1 MMKQKILIFLGLQVL
16 LVAAVLGQTKTPARI
31 VAGPMLGYSTHTEC
45 AIWVQTLNAN
55 ETSIQYR
62 VLGSNGAWQNEVNFN
77 FVTSKNKPQAY
88 KFYLSELE
96 MGKTYEYQILL
107 DGVLQKFPYP
117 LQFKTQE
124 LWEWRKPAPDFS
136 FLAGSC
142 LYINDSAYDRPG
154 VPYGKSTDI
163 LNSMANTPTD
173 FMLWLGDNVYMRE
186 ADYSSVSGMERR
198 YLHTRSE
205 PKLQPLLAKM
215 NHYAIWDDHD
225 YGDNDANK
233 TFEHK
238 LTSHNLFS
246 EYWVNRSNNYLYE
259 DGIYYSF
266 KHSDAEFFML
276 DNRWFRDESN
286 LNEQFF
292 SKTQLGAKQLDW
304 LKNKLAHSKAVFKF
318 VCVGGQFLNE
328 HTNKESFNLYK
339 KERQEIIQF
348 IVEQKISGVVFLTGD
363 RHHTELIKNDDV
375 KEKLGYSLY
384 DLTSSSI
391 TAGPSSI
398 VGSDEEKN
406 PLRVA
411 NTLTAENN
419 FCQIKISGKKKGE
432 RQLEIS
438 NYDAKGMVK
447 WGFVIK
453 ESDLKAKR

>member
-1 MMKQKILIFLGLQVL
+1 MKQKILILLLLTFVFLARGL
-16 LVAAVLGQTKTPARI
+16 AQTKTIGRI
-31 VAGPMLGYSTHTEC
+31 TAGPMLGYSTHTEC
-45 AIWVQTLNAN
+45 AVWVQTIGVD
-55 ETSIQYR
+55 ETTIQYKI
-62 VLGSNGAWQNEVNFN
+62 LGSNGEWQSSNSLNF
-77 FVTSKNKPQAY
+77 SAGKNIPQAN
-88 KFYLSELE
+88 KFYLTHLE

-107 DGVLQKFPYP
+107 DGALQKFSYP

-124 LWEWRKPAPDFS
+124 LWEWRSPAPDFS

-163 LNSMANTPTD
+163 LQSMANTPAD

-246 EYWVNRSNNYLYE
+246 EYWANRSSNYLYE

-266 KHSDAEFFML
+266 KHSDVEFFML
-276 DNRWFRDESN
+276 DDRWFRDESN
-286 LNEQFF
+286 LNEQFIA
-292 SKTQLGAKQLDW
+292 KTQLGAKQLDW

-348 IVEQKISGVVFLTGD
+348 LVDQKISGVVFLTGD
-363 RHHTELIKNDDV
+363 RHHTELLKNDAV
-375 KEKLGYSLY
+375 TATLGYPLY

-391 TAGPSSI
+391 TAGSSSI
-398 VGSDEEKN
+398 IGSDEEKN
-406 PLRVA
+406 PMRVP
-411 NTLTAENN
+411 NTLVAENN
-419 FCQIKISGKKKGE
+419 YCSVQISGRKKGA
-432 RQLEIS
+432 RQLKIS
-438 NYDAKGMVK
+438 NYDSKGLVK
-447 WGFVIK
+447 WDFVIN
-453 ESDLKAKR
+453 ETDLKAKK

>member
-16 LVAAVLGQTKTPARI
+16 LVAAVLAQTKTPARI
-31 VAGPMLGYSTHTEC
+31 VAGPLLGYSTHTEC

-107 DGVLQKFPYP
+107 DGFVQKSPYP

-124 LWEWRKPAPDFS
+124 LWEWRKSAPDFS

-163 LNSMANTPTD
+163 LNSMANTPAD

-238 LTSHNLFS
+238 LTSQNLFS
-246 EYWVNRSNNYLYE
+246 EYWVNRSSNYLYE

-286 LNEQFF
+286 LNEQFI

-406 PLRVA
+406 PMRVA

-453 ESDLKAKR
+453 ESDLKAKK

>member
-1 MMKQKILIFLGLQVL
+1 MKQKIITIIYIAF
-16 LVAAVLGQTKTPARI
+16 VAVSATLGQTKGQARI

-62 VLGSNGAWQNEVNFN
+62 VLGSNAPWQNEVNFN

-88 KFYLSELE
+88 KFFLSDLE

-107 DGVLQKFPYP
+107 DGFVQKLPYP

-163 LNSMANTPTD
+163 LNAMANTPAD

-186 ADYSSVSGMERR
+186 ADYSSVTGMERR

-238 LTSHNLFS
+238 LTSLDLFS
-246 EYWVNRSNNYLYE
+246 EYWANRSGPYLHE
-259 DGIYYSF
+259 NGIYYSF
-266 KHSDAEFFML
+266 RQSDAEFFML

-292 SKTQLGAKQLDW
+292 AKTQLGAKQLDW

-339 KERQEIIQF
+339 KEREEIIQF
-348 IVEQKISGVVFLTGD
+348 ITEQKISGVVFLSGD
-363 RHHTELIKNDDV
+363 RHHTELLKNDKV
-375 KEKLGYSLY
+375 TASLGYPLY
-384 DLTSSSI
+384 DLTSSSL
-391 TAGPSSI
+391 TAGASSVI
-398 VGSDEEKN
+398 GSDEEKN
-406 PLRVA
+406 PMRVA

-419 FCQIKISGKKKGE
+419 FCRIQISGKKKGE
-432 RQLEIS
+432 RQLEIT

-447 WGFVIK
+447 WGYVIK

>member
-1 MMKQKILIFLGLQVL
+1 MKQKISGILFMAF
-16 LVAAVLGQTKTPARI
+16 VAVSTALGQTKTPARI
-31 VAGPMLGYSTHTEC
+31 VAGPMLGYSTHIEC

-107 DGVLQKFPYP
+107 DGILQKFPYP

-124 LWEWRKPAPDFS
+124 LWEWRKSAPDFS

-163 LNSMANTPTD
+163 LNSMANTSSD

-246 EYWVNRSNNYLYE
+246 EYWVNRSSNYLYE
-259 DGIYYSF
+259 DGIYFSF

-304 LKNKLAHSKAVFKF
+304 LKNKVTHSKAVFKF

-406 PLRVA
+406 PMRVA

-453 ESDLKAKR
+453 ESDLKAKK

>member
-1 MMKQKILIFLGLQVL
+1 MKQKISAILFMAF
-16 LVAAVLGQTKTPARI
+16 VAVSTALGQTKGPARI

-45 AIWVQTLNAN
+45 AIWVQTKDCDRV
-55 ETSIQYR
+55 TIRYR
-62 VLGSNGAWQNEVNFN
+62 ILGDKGDWLTEDFDGHFTNDIVKFVLSNLQ
-77 FVTSKNKPQAY
+77 
-88 KFYLSELE
+88 
-96 MGKTYEYQILL
+96 MGKTYEYELL
-107 DGVLQKFPYP
+107 LNTDGLAFFQYP

-124 LWEWRKPAPDFS
+124 LWEWRKSAPDFS

-163 LNSMANTPTD
+163 LNSMANTPAD

-246 EYWVNRSNNYLYE
+246 EYWANRSSNYLYE

-266 KHSDAEFFML
+266 KHSDVEFFML
-276 DNRWFRDESN
+276 DDRWFRDESN
-286 LNEQFF
+286 LNEQFIA
-292 SKTQLGAKQLDW
+292 KTQLGAKQLDW

-348 IVEQKISGVVFLTGD
+348 IVDQKISGVVFLTGD
-363 RHHTELIKNDDV
+363 RHHTELLKNDAV
-375 KEKLGYSLY
+375 TATLGYPLY

-391 TAGPSSI
+391 TAGSSSI
-398 VGSDEEKN
+398 IGSDEEKN
-406 PLRVA
+406 PMRVP
-411 NTLTAENN
+411 NTLVAENN
-419 FCQIKISGKKKGE
+419 YCSVQISGRKKGA
-432 RQLEIS
+432 RQLKIS
-438 NYDAKGMVK
+438 NYDSKGLVK
-447 WGFVIK
+447 WDFVIN
-453 ESDLKAKR
+453 ETDLKAKK

>member
-1 MMKQKILIFLGLQVL
+1 MKQKILIFLGLQVL

>member
-1 MMKQKILIFLGLQVL
+1 MKHKILAIIFIAF
-16 LVAAVLGQTKTPARI
+16 VAVSPVLGQTKSTARI
-31 VAGPMLGYSTHTEC
+31 IAGPMLGYNTQTEC
-45 AIWVQTLNAN
+45 MIWVQTIGAD
-55 ETSIQYR
+55 ETSIQYK
-62 VLGSNGAWQNEVNFN
+62 VLGAKGKWQTELTYV
-77 FVTSKNKPQAY
+77 FVIGKNRPQAN
-88 KFYLSELE
+88 KFYLTQLE

-107 DGVLQKFPYP
+107 DGVVQKSPYP

-163 LNSMANTPTD
+163 LNAMANTPAE

-186 ADYSSVSGMERR
+186 ADYSSVSGIKDR

-238 LTSHNLFS
+238 LTSLDLFN
-246 EYWVNRSNNYLYE
+246 EYWANSIGPYLNE
-259 DGIYYSF
+259 NGIYYSF

-286 LNEQFF
+286 LNEQYFA
-292 SKTQLGAKQLDW
+292 KTQLGAKQLDW

-328 HTNKESFNLYK
+328 YTNKESFNLYK
-339 KERQEIIQF
+339 KERAEIIQF
-348 IVEQKISGVVFLTGD
+348 ITEQKISGVVFLSGD
-363 RHHTELIKNDDV
+363 RHHTELLKNDKV
-375 KEKLGYSLY
+375 TATLGYPLY

-391 TAGPSSI
+391 TAGASSVI
-398 VGSDEEKN
+398 GSDEENN
-406 PLRVA
+406 PMRVA

-419 FCQIKISGKKKGE
+419 FCRILISGQKKGE

-438 NYDAKGMVK
+438 NFDAKGMVK
-447 WGFVIK
+447 WGYVIK
-453 ESDLKAKR
+453 ESDLKAKK

>member
-16 LVAAVLGQTKTPARI
+16 LVAAVLAQTKTPARI

-45 AIWVQTLNAN
+45 GIWVQTLNAN

-107 DGVLQKFPYP
+107 DGFVQKSPYP

-124 LWEWRKPAPDFS
+124 LWEWRKSAPDFS

-154 VPYGKSTDI
+154 VPYGKSTEI
-163 LNSMANTPTD
+163 LNSMANTPAD

-186 ADYSSVSGMERR
+186 ADYSSISGMERR

-246 EYWVNRSNNYLYE
+246 EYWVNRSSNYLYD

-292 SKTQLGAKQLDW
+292 DKTQLGAKQLDW

-328 HTNKESFNLYK
+328 HTNKE
-339 KERQEIIQF
+339 
-348 IVEQKISGVVFLTGD
+348 
-363 RHHTELIKNDDV
+363 
-375 KEKLGYSLY
+375 
-384 DLTSSSI
+384 
-391 TAGPSSI
+391 
-398 VGSDEEKN
+398 
-406 PLRVA
+406 
-411 NTLTAENN
+411 
-419 FCQIKISGKKKGE
+419 
-432 RQLEIS
+432 
-438 NYDAKGMVK
+438 
-447 WGFVIK
+447 
-453 ESDLKAKR
+453 

>member
-1 MMKQKILIFLGLQVL
+1 MKQKISTIIFIAF
-16 LVAAVLGQTKTPARI
+16 VAVSTALGQTKGQARI

-55 ETSIQYR
+55 EASIQYR
-62 VLGSNGAWQNEVNFN
+62 VLGSNGPWQNEVNFN

-88 KFYLSELE
+88 KFFLSELE

-107 DGVLQKFPYP
+107 DGFVQKFPYP
-117 LQFKTQE
+117 LLFKTQE

-163 LNSMANTPTD
+163 LNAMANTPAD

-186 ADYSSVSGMERR
+186 ADYSSVTGMERR

-238 LTSHNLFS
+238 LTSLDLFS
-246 EYWVNRSNNYLYE
+246 EYWANRSGPYLHE
-259 DGIYYSF
+259 NGIYYSF
-266 KHSDAEFFML
+266 RHSDAEFFML

-292 SKTQLGAKQLDW
+292 AKTQLGEKQLDW

-339 KERQEIIQF
+339 KEREEIIQF
-348 IVEQKISGVVFLTGD
+348 ITEQKISGVVFLSGD
-363 RHHTELIKNDDV
+363 RHHTELLKNDKV
-375 KEKLGYSLY
+375 TASLGYPLY

-391 TAGPSSI
+391 TAGASSVI
-398 VGSDEEKN
+398 GSDEEKN
-406 PLRVA
+406 PMRVA

-419 FCQIKISGKKKGE
+419 FCRIQISGKKKGE
-432 RQLEIS
+432 RQLEIT

-447 WGFVIK
+447 WGYVIK